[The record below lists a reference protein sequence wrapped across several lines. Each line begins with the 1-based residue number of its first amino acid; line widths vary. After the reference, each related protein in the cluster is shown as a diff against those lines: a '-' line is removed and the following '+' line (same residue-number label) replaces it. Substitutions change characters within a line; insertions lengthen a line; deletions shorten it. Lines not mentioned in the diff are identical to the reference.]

1 MPWKPKSAEDIVHKW
16 DKHVAKRF
24 DDFLT
29 VLKKRPVKIPDKY
42 LEENSI
48 ENNGKLY
55 RNFLELFLRYDT
67 AKAIADI
74 ITGLSEDERTNLT
87 EDVIHPYWVKWDK
100 LLNSIGTIFGQTKD
114 VLDVTSNFHTLKNWC
129 GDFDSGSAIFDEEVR
144 HYEMSFDKFCKAF
157 ALLPRRASGSF
168 AIPPRN
174 QLAYSTGAIAKLS
187 PHARKVLDLKKC
199 DLGKRIIQLNGVATP
214 FSLTANMAWDTVVK
228 LLSSPDKDGWA
239 KLDPKWQTHFGSS
252 QYRDFKEYI
261 HPQIPAFTGMN
272 NPRRRGNRTFRLQ
285 STPRPIPQ

>member
-24 DDFLT
+24 DDFFT

-74 ITGLSEDERTNLT
+74 ITGLSEEERTNLT
-87 EDVIHPYWVKWDK
+87 EDVIHPYWAKWDK

-129 GDFDSGSAIFDEEVR
+129 GDFNRGCGIFDEEVA
-144 HYEMSFDKFCKAF
+144 HYEKSFDAFCKAF
-157 ALLPRRASGSF
+157 AVLPRKPKGPATLL
-168 AIPPRN
+168 AKT
-174 QLAYSTGAIAKLS
+174 QLTDSEGYVYEVSKYARGKL
-187 PHARKVLDLKKC
+187 DITKC
-199 DLGKRIIQLNGVATP
+199 DLHQRRIHLKGVPRDFRLSASKAWNNVILLLTNEDKRGFT
-214 FSLTANMAWDTVVK
+214 K
-228 LLSSPDKDGWA
+228 LGSGW
-239 KLDPKWQTHFGSS
+239 QSHFGTGD
-252 QYRDFKEYI
+252 YAAFRDYI
-261 HPQIPAFTGMN
+261 HP
-272 NPRRRGNRTFRLQ
+272 RV
-285 STPRPIPQ
+285 TPKAGKKSAGKSGDGFYRIDCAPFK